1 MRLKY
6 EVTVGKGFPMYFHSM
21 KQIEK
26 VLGFS
31 RKQIHHALV
40 GFPLHLNK
48 VNKDVWIKILKR
60 GDTK

>member
-1 MRLKY
+1 MKPKY

-31 RKQIHHALV
+31 MKQIHHALA
-40 GFPLHLNK
+40 GFPLHL
-48 VNKDVWIKILKR
+48 VSVDKDVWIKTLKR
-60 GDTK
+60 GS